1 MAKTKK
7 PVSLNVI
14 HILKSI
20 VDYKTPALRRDVDAG
35 RRAEHEMP
43 LVCEYIS
50 NLNQYIINNRYD
62 RAAVLDAENDLADYE
77 YQASGIQ
84 TKINAGKIA
93 QEQLAAA
100 QKFNATYN
108 TIVRSVAKPTVNLS
122 ELIAQRNELEAQ
134 LSKLDDRISACEINM
149 NPGER
154 GYAIATQAQS
164 DMADYIAKYNEL
176 DEKYRAICHEINT
189 YSR

>member
-1 MAKTKK
+1 MANTKK

-20 VDYKTPALRRDVDAG
+20 VDYKTPALHRDVNNG
-35 RRAEHEMP
+35 IRAEQELP
-43 LVCEYIS
+43 VICEYIS

-62 RAAVLDAENDLADYE
+62 REASKDAEEDLADYE

-84 TKINAGKIA
+84 AKINRGKIA

-108 TIVRSVAKPTVNLS
+108 TIVRSLAKPTVNLS

-134 LSKLDDRISACEINM
+134 LFKLDDRISACEINM

-154 GYAIATQAQS
+154 GHAIAAQAKS

-176 DEKYRAICHEINT
+176 DEKYRAICHKINT
-189 YSR
+189 YTR